1 MRIAI
6 DLRWIRST
14 QIDGVSR
21 YALNLVRHL
30 LDMDTENEYL
40 LLGNDAILRS
50 HINLSPFENCSMP
63 PFHLPLLSPQDFLR
77 TPRALERLGIDI
89 FHVPHYL
96 TSPFHGRYKK
106 FLTVYDLT
114 PFLFPEALSKSRLL
128 WRWFYK
134 TPYPA
139 RIILKSA
146 DVIITTSEN
155 TKRDLE
161 WLLRISST
169 KIQVFWAGIE
179 SRFHSHY
186 QVTDQFRQ
194 AYHLPPRFLLYVGR
208 QDPYKGLAYLVQAY
222 ARLPEA
228 LRQEYQVVIAGKTD
242 PRYIGEVHAWLN
254 KTGLRSSFHFLDY
267 LPDHDLPLLYSAAAL
282 LVHPSLYEGFGLP
295 PLEAMACGTPVVYAD
310 TSSLTE
316 HLGEAALA
324 VAPASAAALAD
335 GIQQMLQDTA
345 LREAYI
351 QKGKIHVQQYSW
363 ETVALTM
370 LHLYEQFVQNH

>member
-30 LDMDTENEYL
+30 LDMDPENEYL
-40 LLGNDAILRS
+40 LLGNDAIVRS
-50 HINLSPFENCSMP
+50 HIDLSPFENCSMP

-96 TSPFHGRYKK
+96 TSPFHGRYKT
-106 FLTVYDLT
+106 FLTVYDLI
-114 PFLFPEALSKSRLL
+114 PFLFPDALSKSRLL

-146 DVIITTSEN
+146 DVIIATSEN

-161 WLLRISST
+161 RLLRISPA
-169 KIQVFWAGIE
+169 KIQVLRMGIE
-179 SRFHSHY
+179 NQFHPHY
-186 QVTDQFRQ
+186 HVTDQFRRT
-194 AYHLPPRFLLYVGR
+194 YHLPSRFLLYVGR
-208 QDPYKGLAYLVQAY
+208 QDPYKGLTYLVQAY

-228 LRQEYQVVIAGKTD
+228 LRREYQVVIAGKTD
-242 PRYIGEVHAWLN
+242 PRYIGEVHAGLN
-254 KTGLRSSFHFLDY
+254 KTGLCSSFHFLDY

-324 VAPASAAALAD
+324 VAPASAEALAD

-370 LHLYEQFVQNH
+370 LHLYEQFVQNN